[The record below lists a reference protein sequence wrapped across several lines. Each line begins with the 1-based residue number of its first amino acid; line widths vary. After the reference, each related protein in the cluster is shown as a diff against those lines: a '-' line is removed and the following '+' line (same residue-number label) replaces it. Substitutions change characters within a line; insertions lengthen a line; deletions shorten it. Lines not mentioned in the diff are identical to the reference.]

1 MNLLFMD
8 LNLNIFSFALKCY
21 FTSTLSSIYKGLV
34 HYGSIKGN
42 LEFLTSSIFY
52 NFLTE
57 SGIRAFFFF
66 WYVLLHEVRCIFA
79 WPKFDISW
87 CRQWGREWSTN
98 AKLRIFAKLRKSSLG
113 SFHDSLEEKVFRG
126 WIRSHVSNPR
136 RNLSYH
142 KEKYSMEISWTWLK
156 RKRKKKDKIGKRT
169 KKETVNIHLFPSP
182 FLSCCLL
189 ATQL

>member
-42 LEFLTSSIFY
+42 LEFMTSSIFY
-52 NFLTE
+52 NSLTE

-66 WYVLLHEVRCIFA
+66 FWYDLLHEVRCIFP

-87 CRQWGREWSTN
+87 CRLWGREWSTN

-113 SFHDSLEEKVFRG
+113 WRSFHDSLEEKVFRG
-126 WIRSHVSNPR
+126 WIRSHGKSKKAICELDPMS
-136 RNLSYH
+136 LIQ
-142 KEKYSMEISWTWLK
+142 EEI
-156 RKRKKKDKIGKRT
+156 
-169 KKETVNIHLFPSP
+169 
-182 FLSCCLL
+182 
-189 ATQL
+189 